1 VVSLRAAEA
10 RLYAAR
16 QVRYHRF
23 LIGEKAMS
31 FNSLVDNLRSFSWKE
46 WALVAMVVVV
56 FAAMF
61 GTVGLTMGP
70 LVGYLMVLGLRRAK
84 ANRQARARIAR

>member
-1 VVSLRAAEA
+1 
-10 RLYAAR
+10 
-16 QVRYHRF
+16 
-23 LIGEKAMS
+23 MS

-84 ANRQARARIAR
+84 ANRQARARIVR

>member
-1 VVSLRAAEA
+1 
-10 RLYAAR
+10 
-16 QVRYHRF
+16 
-23 LIGEKAMS
+23 MS
-31 FNSLVDNLRSFSWKE
+31 FEALIRNLRSFSWKE
-46 WALVAMVVVV
+46 WLLVAIVVVV

>member
-1 VVSLRAAEA
+1 
-10 RLYAAR
+10 
-16 QVRYHRF
+16 
-23 LIGEKAMS
+23 MS
-31 FNSLVDNLRSFSWKE
+31 FEALIRNLRSFSWKE
-46 WALVAMVVVV
+46 WLLVAIVVVV

-84 ANRQARARIAR
+84 ANRQSRSHLTR

>member
-1 VVSLRAAEA
+1 
-10 RLYAAR
+10 
-16 QVRYHRF
+16 
-23 LIGEKAMS
+23 MS
-31 FNSLVDNLRSFSWKE
+31 FEALIRNLRSFSWKE
-46 WALVAMVVVV
+46 WLLVAIVVVV

-84 ANRQARARIAR
+84 ANRQTRSRLTR

>member
-1 VVSLRAAEA
+1 
-10 RLYAAR
+10 
-16 QVRYHRF
+16 
-23 LIGEKAMS
+23 MS
-31 FNSLVDNLRSFSWKE
+31 FEALIRNLRSFSWKE
-46 WALVAMVVVV
+46 WLLVAIAVVV

-84 ANRQARARIAR
+84 ANRQTRSRLTR